1 MGILEG
7 HRHIGSI
14 AGSIYIMV
22 EGLMVYVIV
31 IYNIINKIYIYKI
44 KYTYVIILMSLL
56 LLIVNLGIFSYI
68 PK

>member
-1 MGILEG
+1 
-7 HRHIGSI
+7 
-14 AGSIYIMV
+14 MV

-56 LLIVNLGIFSYI
+56 LLIVNLGIFSNI